1 MLKWAAASFGGLTA
15 MSLAYLVIPPIAE
28 HSSMKAQLS
37 SPGPMGLPMEREEG
51 SGTARYA
58 AVGLGREIAPATRT
72 SDNAKSGILPVA
84 DISDVK
90 RASSQRWTL
99 RIVDPFDT
107 GSSTGGY
114 ATNSSAIGPALT
126 RRIQNEIRRVGCG
139 GIRVTGYWNKQTK
152 AAIGR
157 FVANRNAALPT
168 DKPDVVLLSL
178 LRTYKG
184 SACGRSCN
192 GVWTSG
198 GQCRQIEASLGAK
211 KFGPKA
217 VPRPA
222 PSAVGTNWAVRTTI
236 SQNEPPPIATTFGT
250 GRIET
255 KGPYGDESTTRT
267 TRRLVTGPSTI
278 SEGRMALGARSPYQ
292 QPQREIPPV
301 TVQSRTF
308 VGPTE
313 PGAGSALR
321 LDADNADALRG
332 AAGLSR
338 PDLKRQRKSRPRR
351 THRRRSNW
359 RARVFNQNLDNG
371 N

>member
-1 MLKWAAASFGGLTA
+1 MLKWAAAGFGGLTA

-28 HSSMKAQLS
+28 HASMKAQLS

-51 SGTARYA
+51 TARYA
-58 AVGLGREIAPATRT
+58 AVGLGREIAPASRHA
-72 SDNAKSGILPVA
+72 DNAKSGILPVA

-107 GSSTGGY
+107 GSGTASY
-114 ATNSSAIGPALT
+114 ATNGSAIGPALT

-139 GIRVTGYWNKQTK
+139 AVRVTGYWNKRTK
-152 AAIGR
+152 AAVSR

-184 SACGRSCN
+184 NACGRSCN

-198 GQCRQIEASLGAK
+198 GRCQQIEASLATK
-211 KFGPKA
+211 RSGPKA
-217 VPRPA
+217 VSRPA
-222 PSAVGTNWAVRTTI
+222 PTAVETNWAVRTTI
-236 SQNEPPPIATTFGT
+236 SRSEPLPVATTYGT

-255 KGPYGDESTTRT
+255 NGPYGDESTTRT
-267 TRRLVTGPSTI
+267 TRRLITGPSSI

-301 TVQSRTF
+301 TVESRTF

-321 LDADNADALRG
+321 LDAENAAALRG
-332 AAGLSR
+332 AARLSGR
-338 PDLKRQRKSRPRR
+338 ELTRQRKTRPRR
-351 THRRRSNW
+351 TYRKRSNW
-359 RARVFNQNLDNG
+359 RARIYDQNLDSSN
-371 N
+371 